1 MERNEKDGFEIIAR
15 AAELMSWGC
24 TPSVSVLNELI
35 ISNFLQQSEAGGR
48 KKKKRDRNEPGPTFI
63 LYKKLTIVSLSLF

>member
-1 MERNEKDGFEIIAR
+1 MGLYTLSKR
-15 AAELMSWGC
+15 
-24 TPSVSVLNELI
+24 PNELI
-35 ISNFLQQSEAGGR
+35 ISNFLQQSEAGG